1 MDGLA
6 QRLEFGPKLE
16 TDLSASHSRLLGLP
30 GRHFEPLPAPDPLHT
45 LVVHQP
51 ARLAKSFNIFPAL
64 EDGDFRKA

>member
-16 TDLSASHSRLLGLP
+16 TDLSASYSRLLGLP
-30 GRHFEPLPAPDPLHT
+30 GRHFEPLPAPDPFHT

-64 EDGDFRKA
+64 KDGDFRKA